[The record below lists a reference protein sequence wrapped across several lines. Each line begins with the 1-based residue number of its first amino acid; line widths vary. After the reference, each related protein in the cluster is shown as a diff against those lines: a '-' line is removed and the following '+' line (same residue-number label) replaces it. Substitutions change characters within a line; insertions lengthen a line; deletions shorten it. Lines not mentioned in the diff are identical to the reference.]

1 MRINIL
7 HSQPVNVVILVAPSG
22 ARKLS
27 MALSRKRKAEDEPPE
42 LQTRTYT
49 AQRVLG
55 KGSFG
60 VVYQASVLETGETVA
75 IKSIRMQEK
84 DREVQILKELD
95 DHPNIVRLHGA
106 FLSDEGT
113 GGSGT
118 RLNLVLEFLSD
129 TLHRVIKHYNQK
141 NQKMDKE
148 YIKLYTFQLMRG
160 LAFVHGRGIVHCD
173 IKPQNLLLDGKHHTL
188 KICDFGT
195 AKRMIYGEPQRPYV
209 VSRYYRAPELILGAQ
224 QYTTAVDLW
233 SAGCVFAELIL
244 GQPLF
249 TGKDGVDQL
258 VQIVKV
264 LGTPSS
270 QQLRAMNP
278 AYPDYEFAPA
288 VPPHSWEKVLRGWA
302 PPYAAD
308 LVALMLTYNPAARM
322 PPLHILLHPFFTEL
336 RNPEKKHDEKVKQ
349 LFNFRQDELWWLTQS
364 EREKMI
370 PTWAERKRDWAEKAG
385 KQICDRLERL
395 CDLLCF

>member
-1 MRINIL
+1 MA
-7 HSQPVNVVILVAPSG
+7 APT
-22 ARKLS
+22 
-27 MALSRKRKAEDEPPE
+27 RKRKAEDEPPE
-42 LQTRTYT
+42 LVTRTYT

-60 VVYQASVLETGETVA
+60 VVYQAQVLETGETVA

-95 DHPNIVRLHGA
+95 GHPNIVCLHGA
-106 FLSDEGT
+106 FLSDEGTGT

-129 TLHRVIKHYNQK
+129 TLHRVIKHYNQLDS
-141 NQKMDKE
+141 KMDAF
-148 YIKLYTFQLMRG
+148 YVKLYQFQLLRG

-173 IKPQNLLLDGKHHTL
+173 LKPQNLLLDGKSHTL

-195 AKRMIYGEPQRPYV
+195 AKRMIYGEQQRPYM
-209 VSRYYRAPELILGAQ
+209 VSRYYRAPELILGATS
-224 QYTTAVDLW
+224 YTTGVDLW

-258 VQIVKV
+258 VQIIKV
-264 LGTPSS
+264 LGTPSP

-278 AYPDYEFAPA
+278 NYPDYEFTPTVQAHP
-288 VPPHSWEKVLRGWA
+288 WEKVLRGWA
-302 PPYAAD
+302 PHHACE
-308 LVALMLTYNPAARM
+308 LVATMLTYDPGART
-322 PPLHILLHPFFTEL
+322 PPLHNLLHPFFLEL
-336 RNPEKKHDEKVKQ
+336 RSPENKDKEQVKQ
-349 LFNFRQDELWWLTQS
+349 LFNFQKDELWWLTQK
-364 EREKMI
+364 EQQQLI
-370 PTWAERKRDWAEKAG
+370 PSWAQ
-385 KQICDRLERL
+385 KQQD
-395 CDLLCF
+395 